1 MKTKY
6 ELINRV
12 KAPTPRFFKVVRHI
26 GITLGAVGTALLT
39 APVVLPAVITAAA
52 GYLVTAG
59 LVATAIAS
67 AAVADDRGN
76 GGNPSGGTPGAA
88 TGSGEGAAP

>member
-6 ELINRV
+6 EFINRV
-12 KAPTPRFFKVVRHI
+12 QAPTPGFFKTIRHI

-67 AAVADDRGN
+67 AAVADSRGN
-76 GGNPSGGTPGAA
+76 GDNASGGTPDTSA
-88 TGSGEGAAP
+88 GSGEGAAP